1 MVDHLGGTIV
11 EDWQECSHLITGE
24 IRKTMRCLC
33 VIAAGKPIVSL
44 EWIRACRREQRFV
57 GKSFGRGGCDFLIPM
72 RKKRRPCFFDSLYC
86 HTDETPYLLRSVIS
100 RPVFQDKRF
109 FMTEKAPISKSDLR
123 ELATAGS
130 GKVRTEKMDPK
141 RYAIEILVRELCHE
155 ATTQTKPNH
164 VRVKKK

>member
-1 MVDHLGGTIV
+1 
-11 EDWQECSHLITGE
+11 
-24 IRKTMRCLC
+24 
-33 VIAAGKPIVSL
+33 
-44 EWIRACRREQRFV
+44 
-57 GKSFGRGGCDFLIPM
+57 
-72 RKKRRPCFFDSLYC
+72 
-86 HTDETPYLLRSVIS
+86 
-100 RPVFQDKRF
+100 
-109 FMTEKAPISKSDLR
+109 MTEKAPISKSDLR